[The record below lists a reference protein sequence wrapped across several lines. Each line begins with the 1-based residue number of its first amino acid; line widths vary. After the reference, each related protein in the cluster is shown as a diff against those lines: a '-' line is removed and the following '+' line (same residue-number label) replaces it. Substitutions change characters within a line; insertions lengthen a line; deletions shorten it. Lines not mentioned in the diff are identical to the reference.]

1 LKHQIIQNQTIK
13 LTDMKYFVVV
23 LVAISLTNCAKKEE
37 PKPQPVEAQKPAPK
51 LEEWAEM
58 EIFHNVMAETF
69 HPMEDGEMKPILT
82 RAQEMADKAKAWQ
95 QSTPPARYA
104 PVKDSVNFYLA
115 KLAAESQA
123 LADIVAKKAKEEDI
137 KKSLTALHDRYHT
150 VSDFC
155 YSIDKELKKK
165 LREEAKQ

>member
-1 LKHQIIQNQTIK
+1 
-13 LTDMKYFVVV
+13 MKY
-23 LVAISLTNCAKKEE
+23 LALALLALSLTSCAKQEEAKKEE
-37 PKPQPVEAQKPAPK
+37 AKPQMLEAQKSAPK

-58 EIFHNVMAETF
+58 EIFHSVMAETF
-69 HPMEDGEMKPILT
+69 HPMEDGEMKPIMT

-95 QSTPPARYA
+95 NSTPPARYA

-115 KLAAESQA
+115 KLVVESQA
-123 LADIVAKKAKEEDI
+123 LADMVAKKAKEDDI

-155 YSIDKELKKK
+155 YSIDKDLKKK
-165 LREEAKQ
+165 LREGTK

>member
-1 LKHQIIQNQTIK
+1 MKH
-13 LTDMKYFVVV
+13 LV
-23 LVAISLTNCAKKEE
+23 LALFALSLASCAKKED
-37 PKPQPVEAQKPAPK
+37 PKPQTVEAQKPAPK

-69 HPMEDGEMKPILT
+69 HPMEDGDMKPILT

-95 QSTPPARYA
+95 TSTPPARYE

-115 KLAAESQA
+115 KLVSESQT
-123 LADIVAKKAKEEDI
+123 LADMVAKKAKEDDI
-137 KKSLTALHDRYHT
+137 KKTLTALHDRYHT

-165 LREEAKQ
+165 LREDAKQH

>member
-1 LKHQIIQNQTIK
+1 MKH
-13 LTDMKYFVVV
+13 LA
-23 LVAISLTNCAKKEE
+23 LALLAISLVSCAKKEE
-37 PKPQPVEAQKPAPK
+37 TKPQAAAQNPVPK

-58 EIFHNVMAETF
+58 ETFHNVMAETF

-95 QSTPPARYA
+95 NSTLPARYE

-115 KLAAESQA
+115 KLVDESQA
-123 LADIVAKKAKEEDI
+123 LADMVAKKAKEDDI
-137 KKSLTALHDRYHT
+137 KKNLTALHDRYHA

-155 YSIDKELKKK
+155 YAIDKELKKK
-165 LREEAKQ
+165 LREEAKPQ

>member
-1 LKHQIIQNQTIK
+1 
-13 LTDMKYFVVV
+13 MKYLVVA
-23 LVAISLTNCAKKEE
+23 LLAISFASCAKKEE
-37 PKPQPVEAQKPAPK
+37 PKPQTVEAQKPASK

-95 QSTPPARYA
+95 NSTPPARYE

-115 KLAAESQA
+115 KLVSESQA
-123 LADIVAKKAKEEDI
+123 LADMVAKKAKEDDI
-137 KKSLTALHDRYHT
+137 KKNLTALHDRYHT

-165 LREEAKQ
+165 LREEAKHEAAKHEEAKH

>member
-1 LKHQIIQNQTIK
+1 
-13 LTDMKYFVVV
+13 MKYLV
-23 LVAISLTNCAKKEE
+23 LALLAFSLTSCAKKEDA
-37 PKPQPVEAQKPAPK
+37 KPQATEAQKPAPK

-69 HPMEDGEMKPILT
+69 HPMEDGDMKPILT

-95 QSTPPARYA
+95 NSTMPARYA

-115 KLAAESQA
+115 KLVSESQA
-123 LADIVAKKAKEEDI
+123 LADLVAKKAKEEDI
-137 KKSLTALHDRYHT
+137 KKNLTALHDRYHT

-155 YSIDKELKKK
+155 YAIDKELKKK
-165 LREEAKQ
+165 LREEAKQQ

>member
-1 LKHQIIQNQTIK
+1 
-13 LTDMKYFVVV
+13 MKYLV
-23 LVAISLTNCAKKEE
+23 LALIALSMGSCAKKEE
-37 PKPQPVEAQKPAPK
+37 TKPPAVEAQKPAPK

-58 EIFHNVMAETF
+58 EMFHTVMAETF

-95 QSTPPARYA
+95 NSTPPARYA
-104 PVKDSVNFYLA
+104 PVKDSVSFYLA
-115 KLAAESQA
+115 KLVSESQA
-123 LADIVAKKAKEEDI
+123 LADMVAKKAKEEDI
-137 KKSLTALHDRYHT
+137 KKTLTALHDRYHQ

-165 LREEAKQ
+165 LREEAKSQ

>member
-1 LKHQIIQNQTIK
+1 MKCLIVAL
-13 LTDMKYFVVV
+13 LT
-23 LVAISLTNCAKKEE
+23 ISLANCAKKEE
-37 PKPQPVEAQKPAPK
+37 PKPQTAEAPKPAPK

-95 QSTPPARYA
+95 NSTPPARYA

-115 KLAAESQA
+115 KLVSESQA
-123 LADIVAKKAKEEDI
+123 LADMVVKKAKEDDI
-137 KKSLTALHDRYHT
+137 KKNLTALHDRYHT

-165 LREEAKQ
+165 LREEAKHEEAKH